1 MRNNIIFFVITYF
14 FLQPVFAEN
23 LLIEA
28 KNISIDKKKEV
39 TVFKEDVLVKTDQ
52 NHTIE
57 SEFAEYDK
65 IKGILK
71 FKDSV
76 KLTDSKNNVITTN
89 SAEYNENKK
98 IFKTIGLTN
107 IVTSENY
114 LIEGENIVLNKQLNS
129 ILSDRNTIVK
139 DEEGNS
145 IYLNSFEYKKND
157 KIFKSI
163 GQIRIQD
170 KLNNSYEFSQI
181 YIDTEKKEILGSDVS
196 AYLNSEQFKVNKKNN
211 PRIMS
216 NTFIRKEDQSSFKKS
231 IFTLC
236 EYRKNDKGEKCPP
249 WTIQASQML
258 HDNKKKT
265 IYYDNALIKVYNIP
279 IFYMPK
285 LSHPDPT
292 VERRSGFLP
301 ATLINTKN
309 LGSGLTVPYYLNL
322 NKDKDF
328 TFTNKLFVNENPL
341 FMGEYRQAFANSNLI
356 LDMGYTEGYKNTT
369 SKKISGDKSHFFTK
383 FTKNFVNNENSE
395 TNLSIQTQSVS
406 NDKYLE
412 LYKIESNLVDY
423 NQNYLENSFNYS
435 HSSNDYFLSFDASI
449 YENLKETYNDKYE
462 YIFPD
467 ILFDKNLY
475 QSQSFGILDL
485 QSNLKVNNYDTNK
498 TSKLFI
504 NDLNW
509 KSKFFNF
516 KNGLKS
522 SFVGKVK
529 NVNYETKNIL
539 EFKEETVNEVHGAI
553 GYLSELEL
561 IKNTRN
567 SQSLLTPKFLVRYAP
582 GSMRKETEGLK
593 LTPEN
598 SFSMDRSY
606 QPYNLEKGLS
616 ASIGFDY
623 ELTKDDKDFQISV
636 GQIVSDEKNNKI
648 SPSTSLNDKLSD
660 LVGTS
665 SLKIN
670 DNLSL
675 KYNFSL
681 DNNYE
686 DLNYNEVETA
696 LSYNNLEF
704 NLGYLQEK
712 KHLGNNEYLKT
723 SLNYKTGK
731 NQLISVENKRNLIR
745 DASEYY
751 NLSYEYHNDCLR
763 AALVFRREF
772 YNDSEL
778 EPENSLM
785 FKITLVPFGSIN
797 SPIFDQ

>member
-1 MRNNIIFFVITYF
+1 
-14 FLQPVFAEN
+14 

-28 KNISIDKKKEV
+28 KNISIDKNKEV
-39 TVFKEDVLVKTDQ
+39 TVFKNQVLVKTDK

-57 SEFAEYDK
+57 SELAEYDK
-65 IKGILK
+65 IKGIIK
-71 FKDSV
+71 FNENV
-76 KLTDSKNNVITTN
+76 KLTDDKNNIITT
-89 SAEYNENKK
+89 SAAEYDENKK

-107 IVTSENY
+107 IITSENY
-114 LIEGENIVLNKQLNS
+114 KVEGENIILKKEINTVLSEK
-129 ILSDRNTIVK
+129 NTIIK
-139 DEEGNS
+139 DNEGNS
-145 IYLNSFEYKKND
+145 IYLNNFEFNKDNQ
-157 KIFKSI
+157 IFKSI
-163 GQIRIQD
+163 GLIKIED
-170 KLNNSYEFSQI
+170 KFKNSYEFSQI

-196 AYLNSEQFKVNKKNN
+196 TYLNNNQFKVDEKND
-211 PRIMS
+211 PRIMA
-216 NTFIRKEDQSSFKKS
+216 NTFQGKKDRKIFKKS

-236 EYRKNDKGEKCPP
+236 GYRKNNDGEKCPP

-279 IFYMPK
+279 IFYIPK

-292 VERRSGFLP
+292 VKRRSGFLP
-301 ATLINTKN
+301 PTLNNTKN
-309 LGSGLTVPYYLNL
+309 LGSGITVPYYLAL

-328 TFTNKLFVNENPL
+328 TFTNKLFADENPL
-341 FMGEYRQAFANSNLI
+341 FMGEYRQAFSNSDIIIN
-356 LDMGYTEGYKNTT
+356 MGYTEGYKNTT
-369 SKKISGDKSHFFTK
+369 SKKVSGDKSHLFTK
-383 FTKNFVNNENSE
+383 FTKNFIGDKNSE

-423 NQNYLENSFNYS
+423 NQNYLENSLNFS
-435 HSSNDYFLSFDASI
+435 HSSDDYFLSIDASI
-449 YENLKETYNDKYE
+449 FENLKGSYNDKYE
-462 YIFPD
+462 YIFPE

-475 QSQSFGILDL
+475 QSQTLGILDL

-498 TSKLFI
+498 TSKLLI
-504 NDLNW
+504 NDFNW
-509 KSKFFNF
+509 KSKYYDF
-516 KNGLKS
+516 KNGLRN
-522 SFVGKVK
+522 SFLGKVK
-529 NVNYETKNIL
+529 NVNYENKNIL
-539 EFKEETVNEVHGAI
+539 EFKEQTINEVHGAI

-567 SQSLLTPKFLVRYAP
+567 SKNLLTPKLFLRYAP
-582 GSMRKETEGLK
+582 GNMRKESEGTR

-606 QPYNLEKGLS
+606 QAYNLEKGLS
-616 ASIGFDY
+616 ATVGFDY
-623 ELTKDDKDFQISV
+623 ELTKEDKNFQISV
-636 GQIVSDEKNNKI
+636 GQIVTDKKNDKI
-648 SPSTSLNDKLSD
+648 SPSTSLNDKISD

-665 SLKIN
+665 NLKIN
-670 DNLSL
+670 DSLSL

-696 LSYNNLEF
+696 LNFNNLEF

-723 SLNYKTGK
+723 SLKYKTGR
-731 NQLISVENKRNLIR
+731 NQELLIQNKRNLIR

-751 NLSYEYHNDCLR
+751 NLSYEYYNDCLR

-785 FKITLVPFGSIN
+785 FKITLVPFGSII
-797 SPIFDQ
+797 SPTFDQ